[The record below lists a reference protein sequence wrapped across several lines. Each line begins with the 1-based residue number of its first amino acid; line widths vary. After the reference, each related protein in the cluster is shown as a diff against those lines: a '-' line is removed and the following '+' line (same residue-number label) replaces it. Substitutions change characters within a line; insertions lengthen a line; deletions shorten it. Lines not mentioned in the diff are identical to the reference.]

1 MKIIIR
7 YIFILLV
14 LVVIGGGAALAQKP
28 VTADEH
34 SLDEQRFYNTTCLA
48 YGSDPTAFADLVTE
62 GVIPK
67 ARDAMGSDCP
77 FVWTRVSRSWTR
89 LLAPFAI
96 K

>member
-34 SLDEQRFYNTTCLA
+34 SLDEQCFYNTTCLA

-67 ARDAMGSDCP
+67 ARAVRCP
-77 FVWTRVSRSWTR
+77 FEWKRVSRSWT
-89 LLAPFAI
+89 PC
-96 K
+96 